1 MPGVW
6 VFRNG
11 VARFED
17 KQPKQ
22 SGCSGK
28 KALLHLPTGQP
39 VASHENLQQFLQ
51 QLGWERYYED
61 PALVQF
67 HRRTSVD
74 LISLPADFARV
85 GAAHM
90 NDIVVKNCETF
101 TVVDA
106 AK

>member
-11 VARFED
+11 VARFEE

-39 VASHENLQQFLQ
+39 VASHETLQ

-74 LISLPADFARV
+74 VISLPADFARV

-90 NDIVVKNCETF
+90 NDIAVKNRETF